1 MDIKS
6 LQYFLEVAREENI
19 TRAAQKLCIAQPPL
33 SRQLQKLEEEL
44 GVQLLIRG
52 KRRVQLTEEGV
63 FLKQQAEEIIALME
77 RTKYQLGMV
86 KSSTYGTVSIA
97 VTESCG
103 AGVMCSLIR
112 KFHEIYP
119 GIHFQILAGSGDEVN
134 QRLEQNLADI
144 GIMREPFDMETY
156 DREFLKSEPWLAVM
170 GKETP
175 LARETGKTVPLSR
188 LGGEDLI
195 IPARLPIQEE
205 INSWFND
212 AAQERNIFCVYNSPA
227 AIIPLVE
234 SGAAVA
240 ICPESVKSFAGGR
253 RLVFKPIVE
262 PRKDSRLY
270 LVKKRRQMMPLAAQL
285 FWEFARDYPFAV
297 GSASKG

>member
-134 QRLEQNLADI
+134 QRMEQNLADI
-144 GIMREPFDMETY
+144 GIMREPFDMENY

-285 FWEFARDYPFAV
+285 FWEFARN
-297 GSASKG
+297 

>member
-170 GKETP
+170 GKETI

-285 FWEFARDYPFAV
+285 FWEFARN
-297 GSASKG
+297 

>member
-227 AIIPLVE
+227 ALIPLVE

-285 FWEFARDYPFAV
+285 FWEFARN
-297 GSASKG
+297 

>member
-134 QRLEQNLADI
+134 ERLERDLAGL

-285 FWEFARDYPFAV
+285 FWEFARN
-297 GSASKG
+297 

>member
-156 DREFLKSEPWLAVM
+156 DREFLKSDPWLAVM

-212 AAQERNIFCVYNSPA
+212 AAQERKIFCVYNSPA

-285 FWEFARDYPFAV
+285 FWEFARN
-297 GSASKG
+297 

>member
-63 FLKQQAEEIIALME
+63 FLKQQAEAIIALMV

-285 FWEFARDYPFAV
+285 FWEFARN
-297 GSASKG
+297 

>member
-156 DREFLKSEPWLAVM
+156 DREFLKSDPWLAVM

-285 FWEFARDYPFAV
+285 FWEFARN
-297 GSASKG
+297 

>member
-119 GIHFQILAGSGDEVN
+119 GIHFQILAGSGDEVD

-285 FWEFARDYPFAV
+285 FWEFARN
-297 GSASKG
+297 

>member
-175 LARETGKTVPLSR
+175 LARGTGKTVPLSR

-227 AIIPLVE
+227 ALIPLVE

-285 FWEFARDYPFAV
+285 FWEFARN
-297 GSASKG
+297 

>member
-240 ICPESVKSFAGGR
+240 ICPESVKSFAGAR

-285 FWEFARDYPFAV
+285 FWEFARN
-297 GSASKG
+297 

>member
-240 ICPESVKSFAGGR
+240 ICPESVKRFAGGR

-285 FWEFARDYPFAV
+285 FWEFARN
-297 GSASKG
+297 

>member
-119 GIHFQILAGSGDEVN
+119 GVHLDKDTTS
-134 QRLEQNLADI
+134 
-144 GIMREPFDMETY
+144 
-156 DREFLKSEPWLAVM
+156 
-170 GKETP
+170 
-175 LARETGKTVPLSR
+175 
-188 LGGEDLI
+188 
-195 IPARLPIQEE
+195 IPR
-205 INSWFND
+205 
-212 AAQERNIFCVYNSPA
+212 
-227 AIIPLVE
+227 
-234 SGAAVA
+234 
-240 ICPESVKSFAGGR
+240 
-253 RLVFKPIVE
+253 
-262 PRKDSRLY
+262 
-270 LVKKRRQMMPLAAQL
+270 
-285 FWEFARDYPFAV
+285 
-297 GSASKG
+297 

>member
-170 GKETP
+170 GKETI

-188 LGGEDLI
+188 LSREDLI

-285 FWEFARDYPFAV
+285 FWEFARN
-297 GSASKG
+297 

>member
-205 INSWFND
+205 INIWFND

-285 FWEFARDYPFAV
+285 FWEFARN
-297 GSASKG
+297 

>member
-1 MDIKS
+1 MRNLEDI
-6 LQYFLEVAREENI
+6 E
-19 TRAAQKLCIAQPPL
+19 
-33 SRQLQKLEEEL
+33 KLEEEL

-156 DREFLKSEPWLAVM
+156 DRVFLKSEPWLAVM

-285 FWEFARDYPFAV
+285 FWEFARN
-297 GSASKG
+297 

>member
-144 GIMREPFDMETY
+144 GIMGEPFDMETY

-285 FWEFARDYPFAV
+285 FWEFARN
-297 GSASKG
+297 

>member
-188 LGGEDLI
+188 LSREDLI

-285 FWEFARDYPFAV
+285 FWEFARN
-297 GSASKG
+297 

>member
-52 KRRVQLTEEGV
+52 KRRVQLTEEGG

-285 FWEFARDYPFAV
+285 FWEFARN
-297 GSASKG
+297 

>member
-134 QRLEQNLADI
+134 QRMEQNLADI

-253 RLVFKPIVE
+253 RLVFKPIAE

-285 FWEFARDYPFAV
+285 FWEFARN
-297 GSASKG
+297 

>member
-44 GVQLLIRG
+44 GVQLLIRV

-285 FWEFARDYPFAV
+285 FWEFARN
-297 GSASKG
+297 

>member
-134 QRLEQNLADI
+134 RRLEQNLADI

-227 AIIPLVE
+227 ALIPLVE

-285 FWEFARDYPFAV
+285 FWEFARN
-297 GSASKG
+297 

>member
-134 QRLEQNLADI
+134 QRLEQNLADM

-285 FWEFARDYPFAV
+285 FWEFARN
-297 GSASKG
+297 

>member
-134 QRLEQNLADI
+134 QRMEQNLADI

-285 FWEFARDYPFAV
+285 FWEFARN
-297 GSASKG
+297 

>member
-227 AIIPLVE
+227 ALIPLVE

-262 PRKDSRLY
+262 PIKASRLY
-270 LVKKRRQMMPLAAQL
+270 LVKKRRHMMPLAAQL
-285 FWEFARDYPFAV
+285 FWEFARN
-297 GSASKG
+297 

>member
-6 LQYFLEVAREENI
+6 LRYFLEVAREENI
-19 TRAAQKLCIAQPPL
+19 TRAAGKLCIAQPPL

-52 KRRVQLTEEGV
+52 KRRVELTEEGK
-63 FLKQQAEEIIALME
+63 FLKQQAEEIIALVE
-77 RTKYQLGMV
+77 RTEYQLGMV
-86 KSSTYGTVSIA
+86 QSSTYGSISIA

-103 AGVMCSLIR
+103 AGVMCALIER
-112 KFHEIYP
+112 FHEKYP
-119 GIHFQILAGSGDEVN
+119 NIRFQILAGSGDEVN
-134 QRLEQNLADI
+134 QRMEQNLADI

-285 FWEFARDYPFAV
+285 FWEFARN
-297 GSASKG
+297 

>member
-103 AGVMCSLIR
+103 AGVMCSVIR

-144 GIMREPFDMETY
+144 AIMREPFDMETY

-285 FWEFARDYPFAV
+285 FWEFARN
-297 GSASKG
+297 

>member
-63 FLKQQAEEIIALME
+63 FLKQQAEGIIALME

-285 FWEFARDYPFAV
+285 FWEFARN
-297 GSASKG
+297 

>member
-156 DREFLKSEPWLAVM
+156 DRVFLKSEPWLAVM

-285 FWEFARDYPFAV
+285 FWEFARN
-297 GSASKG
+297 